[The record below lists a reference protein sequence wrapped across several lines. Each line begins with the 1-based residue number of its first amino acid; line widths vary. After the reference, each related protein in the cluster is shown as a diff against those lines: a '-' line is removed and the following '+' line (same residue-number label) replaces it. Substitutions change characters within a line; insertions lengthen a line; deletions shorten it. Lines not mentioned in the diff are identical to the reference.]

1 MTMSEVQRQGSQ
13 LDRIETSVEDLRSIN
28 TQILDRL
35 TRMEER
41 QNVHATEMGKQEG
54 RLDDHAQRI
63 RALEL
68 ATAVAGTQGESRHK
82 ALMDR
87 WSVLSAGVLLILG
100 AVASAVAKLVA
111 DMIGGAS

>member
-1 MTMSEVQRQGSQ
+1 MSEVPRQGSQ
-13 LDRIETSVEDLRSIN
+13 LDRIETSIDDLRSIN

-63 RALEL
+63 RDLEL
-68 ATAVAGTQGESRHK
+68 ATAVAGSTGDSRHQVSSQ
-82 ALMDR
+82 R
-87 WSVLSAGVLLILG
+87 WSMVGAVLLVALGACLSAGSEIITDLIG
-100 AVASAVAKLVA
+100 R
-111 DMIGGAS
+111 GGS

>member
-1 MTMSEVQRQGSQ
+1 MSEVPRQGSQ
-13 LDRIETSVEDLRSIN
+13 LDRIEKSVDDLRSIN

-63 RALEL
+63 RDLEL
-68 ATAVAGTQGESRHK
+68 ATAVAGTTGENRHQT
-82 ALMDR
+82 LTQR
-87 WSVLSAGVLLILG
+87 WSMIGAVALVILG
-100 AVASAVAKLVA
+100 AVLSAASEFF
-111 DMIGGAS
+111 GGVIERLSP